1 MPDREDTIE
10 RVVFLSDPPKEIAL
24 VQFMVTLEMDAIP
37 NGTGE
42 DYALQVLKELQER
55 SLDEMDY
62 GLKIY

>member
-1 MPDREDTIE
+1 MYKVDDIE
-10 RVVFLSDPPKEIAL
+10 RVVFISIPKNTAL

-42 DYALQVLKELQER
+42 DYALQVLKELRER